1 MHLFTR
7 GPAYLPRWI
16 CLPLAVALG
25 LFAQEAG
32 AQRQQIVAAQVVTAP
47 WATSPRP
54 GKAGTE
60 AASSYTPPP
69 LAAAPGPPP
78 LSAEARRTLQATKS
92 EKLAEP
98 KWLRF
103 VVSNEWRHDVTFPR
117 LVGLGGAYVG
127 VATDQNYT
135 LAAAARAEVVFL
147 FDYDLEVVRLHRI
160 YHAFLDQA
168 ATPAEFR
175 ALFDE
180 KEVKRGKE
188 ILATAADSPKEVA
201 HLQRI
206 YTHYRERLQIY
217 LRHVANLQ
225 VGDRHPTWLGDP
237 VAYAYIRGL
246 AQGGRMVAVQG
257 DLNGSVALRSVG
269 ETARALKLP
278 VRIVYLSNAEGFF
291 KYSPAFRENL
301 AALPHDERSVII
313 RTYKH
318 GFPAAAGDSWHYNL
332 HQIDDFLKRAA
343 RPGYPSVHQIMADL
357 RSPEGKKAIQQV
369 GLSYY
374 DGAVPG
380 R

>member
-1 MHLFTR
+1 MALCMV
-7 GPAYLPRWI
+7 PLP
-16 CLPLAVALG
+16 
-25 LFAQEAG
+25 AG
-32 AQRQQIVAAQVVTAP
+32 AQRQQVLAAQVVTAP
-47 WATSPRP
+47 WATRPRP
-54 GKAGTE
+54 DGAETPPS
-60 AASSYTPPP
+60 SSYTPPP
-69 LAAAPGPPP
+69 LAATPGPPP
-78 LSAEARRTLQATKS
+78 LAAEARQALQAVKS

-117 LVGLGGAYVG
+117 LMGLGGAYVG

-135 LAAAARAEVVFL
+135 LAAAARSEVMFL

-160 YHAFLDQA
+160 YHAFLARA

-246 AQGGRMVAVQG
+246 AQAGRMIAVQG
-257 DLNGSVALRSVG
+257 DLNGATALRSVG
-269 ETARALKLP
+269 ETARALKVP

-291 KYSPAFRENL
+291 KYSPAFRDNL
-301 AALPHDERSVII
+301 AALPRDERSVIV

-343 RPGYPSVHQIMADL
+343 RPGYQSVHQIMADL
-357 RSPEGKKAIQQV
+357 RSPEGKKAIQQF

-374 DGAVPG
+374 DGAVPS